1 MARRLALTCSFL
13 WLRLP
18 LVLTLTRHSSNWA
31 GMRLGRQKKLVA
43 GDSRIEDIKK
53 MDKKNPNEGFQ
64 KTDER
69 LQKMEKEMKEGFQK
83 TGESLQKI
91 FSYLCGAF
99 GGMGNAFEVFCSKV
113 SWNAS
118 LIQ

>member
-1 MARRLALTCSFL
+1 
-13 WLRLP
+13 
-18 LVLTLTRHSSNWA
+18 
-31 GMRLGRQKKLVA
+31 MRLGRQKKLVA

-53 MDKKNPNEGFQ
+53 MDKKNPNEGFQKTDERFQ